1 MNARI
6 LKFAPIAILIAAAL
20 FAGCKK
26 EAPFNPSGG
35 SFGAGP
41 AIVSAEKNSFDQVT
55 AKLDKG
61 GSFYL
66 YLSTEQ
72 ALGGLSKS
80 IAAFSNLVGQTPL
93 APGLGSQN
101 IARIFQVVDSLVKDS
116 GVEHI
121 SGVGASSIAREK
133 GFYYSKLIVHHYPGQ
148 GDGMMWT
155 AFGKA
160 PHPLKELDLLPED
173 TAFAAYADMD
183 VPLAWKTLESE
194 LKKLHIPEVD
204 QALASMPAQF
214 KAETGMSMEDALGSL
229 GGGYGVILTL
239 DQSKQISLPLGASP
253 LQIPDPALA
262 IFFKVKN
269 DAIYN
274 RVDQITTNK
283 ILFTKKDQDGI
294 KTIGITLASLL
305 SGPLLSSF
313 NLPSSITPT
322 LALTRD
328 YVILTSSEKLLQDII
343 AVQTGKRGGFK
354 STAEF
359 KKLSQGVPNEG
370 NNFTLVSEK
379 FGATF
384 SKAMQGVAS
393 AQGGAMGAQSKTL
406 QDMMASNAVNF
417 SYSVGVNGTEGW
429 EARGN
434 GNKSMGSAA
443 MVLPAVAVGGVL
455 AAIAIP
461 NFIKAR
467 ETAQANA
474 GTAPQRGGNATS
486 RQNACINNLRMIDGA
501 KGQWAL
507 ENHKQ
512 NSDTP
517 TVQDLTPFMG
527 PGPSGE
533 FPVCPDGGK
542 YIIGAIAEKPR
553 CTIPGHVLP

>member
-6 LKFAPIAILIAAAL
+6 LKLAPICLLIAAGL

-26 EAPFNPSGG
+26 EAPPIPSGG
-35 SFGAGP
+35 GSGP
-41 AIVSAEKNSFDQVT
+41 AIVSAEKNSFEQVT

-72 ALGGLSKS
+72 ALGGLSKY

-93 APGLGSQN
+93 APELGSQN
-101 IARIFQVVDSLVKDS
+101 IARIFEVVDGLVKDS

-148 GDGMMWT
+148 GDGMMWS

-173 TAFAAYADMD
+173 TAFAAYADAD
-183 VPLAWKTLESE
+183 VALAWKTLQSE

-204 QALASMPAQF
+204 QALASMPEQF
-214 KAETGMSMEDALGSL
+214 KNETGMNLDDVLGSL

-239 DQSKQISLPLGASP
+239 DQSKQISLPLGASS
-253 LQIPDPALA
+253 LEIPDPGLA

-274 RVDQITTNK
+274 RVDQLTSNN
-283 ILFTKKDQDGI
+283 ILFSKGNQDGV
-294 KTIGITLASLL
+294 KTIGLSFASLL
-305 SGPLLSSF
+305 KEFDVPVPFGIS
-313 NLPSSITPT
+313 PT
-322 LALTRD
+322 LAHSGEYL
-328 YVILTSSEKLLQDII
+328 ILASSDKMLQDII
-343 AVQTGKRGGFK
+343 AVQTGKKAGFK

-359 KKLSQGVPNEG
+359 KRLSQGIPAEG

-379 FGATF
+379 LGKTVNKATE
-384 SKAMQGVAS
+384 G
-393 AQGGAMGAQSKTL
+393 MGADVKNFQNL
-406 QDMMASNAVNF
+406 WASNATAFTYTV
-417 SYSVGVNGTEGW
+417 SANGPEGW
-429 EARGN
+429 ESFAN
-434 GNKSMGSAA
+434 GSQSTGTAA
-443 MVLPAVAVGGVL
+443 VILPAVAAGGLL

-461 NFIKAR
+461 NFVRAR
-467 ETAQANA
+467 DTAQANPGA
-474 GTAPQRGGNATS
+474 ASQRGGNAATHQS
-486 RQNACINNLRMIDGA
+486 SCIRNLRLIDGA
-501 KGQWAL
+501 KMQWAL
-507 ENHKQ
+507 EQHKM
-512 NSDTP
+512 NTDTP
-517 TVQDLTPFMG
+517 TEKDLTPFLG
-527 PGPSGE
+527 RGEGGE